1 MRSPASSRN
10 SGVDWEAGSK
20 KLMTAEQQLKKNY
33 LRKAISEYEYSPAP
47 EYEKTRM
54 TVRAMEQGTIDFNYG
69 DAESDVEVAPD
80 GAWVK
85 SRVWVPKEWME
96 SPTES

>member
-1 MRSPASSRN
+1 MDPN
-10 SGVDWEAGSK
+10 PEI
-20 KLMTAEQQLKKNY
+20 ELKKNY

-54 TVRAMEQGTIDFNYG
+54 TSRATQEGTIDFDYG
-69 DAESDVEVAPD
+69 DAEADVELAPD

-85 SRVWVPKEWME
+85 SRVWIPKEWMDSE
-96 SPTES
+96 